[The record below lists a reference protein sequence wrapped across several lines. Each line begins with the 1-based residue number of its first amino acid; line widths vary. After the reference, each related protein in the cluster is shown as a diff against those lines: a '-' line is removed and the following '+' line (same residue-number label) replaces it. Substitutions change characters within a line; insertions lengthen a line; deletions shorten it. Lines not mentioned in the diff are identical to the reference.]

1 MKNLSFKEWFKLKE
15 VTVGQVVTP
24 AEQIATKKLTDK
36 IEIEKLMAQ
45 KNSPNI
51 PPDALDKAIAP
62 KVTQSPEA
70 KNFINAK
77 VTAATKAA
85 AEAAKKQ
92 KPATGANPTTTAA
105 TAF

>member
-1 MKNLSFKEWFKLKE
+1 MKNLSFKEWLELKE
-15 VTVGQVVTP
+15 AIGGQVTP

-85 AEAAKKQ
+85 AAAEAKKQ
-92 KPATGANPTTTAA
+92 KPATGVNPTTTAA

>member
-15 VTVGQVVTP
+15 VMVGQVTP

-51 PPDALDKAIAP
+51 PTDALDKAIAP
-62 KVTQSPEA
+62 KVAQSPEA

-92 KPATGANPTTTAA
+92 KPATGANPAATAA